1 MCTVRCL
8 STALKVELA
17 TSFRLRCNKPNAEK
31 VKKIK
36 RNWLLEKQNTVGI
49 GSQKVSK
56 NELRFCILGL
66 RYAKMC
72 HIQHARNNESCR
84 LSTSSDFRIIVKA
97 RSLTTHDQ
105 QKTELKIL
113 QQESARPTTVSLLRF
128 SSEFEA
134 TPPRDNPIII
144 IINLFSYLEI
154 FYRTILPCRG
164 KQPPL

>member
-84 LSTSSDFRIIVKA
+84 LSTSDFRIIVKA

-144 IINLFSYLEI
+144 IINLFSYPEI

>member
-84 LSTSSDFRIIVKA
+84 LSTSDFRIIVKA